1 MSVQVLVENLTTL
14 LEAIRHS
21 GWYHPKMQEE
31 LPSLRILRGSCGL
44 VAVVPER
51 LQSTVPTLVNWK
63 LTASGD
69 KSAS

>member
-31 LPSLRILRGSCGL
+31 LPSLRIFRGSCGFSGCRTRARKAAEYLPKCL
-44 VAVVPER
+44 V
-51 LQSTVPTLVNWK
+51 SHTKW
-63 LTASGD
+63 
-69 KSAS
+69 